1 MVKILKKIE
10 RIRDSI
16 KKGPADMLLLQKP
29 FAIGMYRFTMFMMT
43 YYSRVRGRLKLD
55 YDSFMII
62 QTVASHTL
70 YLLSKKK
77 TDGQT
82 YDDLEI
88 EWEHELTKHKSVLEL
103 VGEFEPAK
111 LNNLRL
117 TISSVCLVLGL
128 PKETVRR
135 KINVLCK
142 KNLLK
147 ISLKDGI
154 LLGPAYKKV
163 FSEFVPQTVLEVS
176 KLLKN
181 WEKNGVLINLIN
193 FKI

>member
-10 RIRDSI
+10 RIRYSI

-77 TDGQT
+77 IISNYQ
-82 YDDLEI
+82 
-88 EWEHELTKHKSVLEL
+88 K
-103 VGEFEPAK
+103 
-111 LNNLRL
+111 
-117 TISSVCLVLGL
+117 TIV
-128 PKETVRR
+128 TR
-135 KINVLCK
+135 KC
-142 KNLLK
+142 
-147 ISLKDGI
+147 
-154 LLGPAYKKV
+154 
-163 FSEFVPQTVLEVS
+163 
-176 KLLKN
+176 
-181 WEKNGVLINLIN
+181 
-193 FKI
+193 